1 MYHDS
6 SVLRYQCWR
15 DYMNEDYGVMIVRVY
30 GACVFLNYFPINK
43 SGSTHIGPMVIWTRV
58 CVIVGLLYA
67 CVYHLLPSAI
77 SWTPVNRVN
86 PRTKIDVHNY
96 GK

>member
-1 MYHDS
+1 MCHDS

-15 DYMNEDYGVMIVRVY
+15 DDWRDYMNEDSGVMIVRVY

-58 CVIVGLLYA
+58 CEIV
-67 CVYHLLPSAI
+67 CVCVSFV
-77 SWTPVNRVN
+77 TVCN
-86 PRTKIDVHNY
+86 
-96 GK
+96 

>member
-1 MYHDS
+1 MWHDS

-15 DYMNEDYGVMIVRVY
+15 DWRDYMNEDSGVMIVRVY

-43 SGSTHIGPMVIWTRV
+43 SGSTTLDQWLYGHV
-58 CVIVGLLYA
+58 CVRLYA

-77 SWTPVNRVN
+77 SWTYAC
-86 PRTKIDVHNY
+86 K
-96 GK
+96 